1 MASTTLA
8 SDEGKRERGE
18 KKTMKGKKKASALD
32 PFYYLSR

>member
-18 KKTMKGKKKASALD
+18 KKTMKGKKKGERA
-32 PFYYLSR
+32 